1 VEGLLLGSGG
11 WIPTTRRETCSAY
24 LRDDRHV
31 LLLDAGTGLQRLVER
46 PELLDGVERLDLL
59 LTHFHLDHVAG
70 LSYLPALPLRPV
82 VWGPGEVLAG
92 ASTHSILERLLG
104 PPLFSAPLES
114 FVAGVRELGAG
125 ELELDTFRVSARV
138 QERHNHPTLGFRVG
152 DHVTYCTDTAP
163 DPGTAAFAAGSRV
176 LLHEAWHAAASSDDP
191 FHTASG
197 DAARIAREAG
207 VERLVLIH
215 VNPLLRG
222 ESDLLAPAA
231 EVFEHTEIGADLA
244 RIPLA

>member
-1 VEGLLLGSGG
+1 
-11 WIPTTRRETCSAY
+11 
-24 LRDDRHV
+24 
-31 LLLDAGTGLQRLVER
+31 
-46 PELLDGVERLDLL
+46 
-59 LTHFHLDHVAG
+59 
-70 LSYLPALPLRPV
+70 
-82 VWGPGEVLAG
+82 VLAG

-163 DPGTAAFAAGSRV
+163 DPGTAAFAAGSRI